1 LHGRVTPKNILPLK
15 QSNSNSTTHLLIF
28 LGGHLPQTSGFRLAK
43 QIFVADFRFTPWAGI
58 LSDRNIFCTL
68 GGGRIMAG
76 SNAPCTFLV
85 NLILLLNNLGA
96 RGFVIIIMII
106 SVIIIIN

>member
-1 LHGRVTPKNILPLK
+1 MTPKNILPLK